1 MAVKP
6 PLRIEEPM
14 TRPATTLGRRRFLKA
29 VPAAVAAT
37 VTIPAALRAQ
47 RGASATPP
55 KFGKDVLK
63 CAEQI
68 DGLQFTDAE
77 EEMAVGGAS
86 RNLDSYEELRQLNIP
101 LDTEPAITFRPY
113 HSQARTSGQASS
125 RPSGPAAASASR
137 SPNNARL
144 AVAKPARVQVSA
156 NLDDLAFEP
165 VTALASLIES
175 RRITSTDL
183 TNMYLDRLK
192 RYGERLHCVVT
203 LTEDLAR
210 AQAAAADRE
219 IKAGKYRG
227 PLHGIPFGVKD
238 LFDTK
243 GIRTTWGAKPYEN
256 RVAEVD
262 ATIVERLRE
271 AGGVLVA
278 KLSMGALA
286 QGGVWFGGSTRNPW
300 SPDNSSSGSSAGPGA
315 ATAAG
320 LVAFAIGTETR
331 GSIISPSS
339 TCGVVG
345 LRPTYGRVS
354 RYGAMALS
362 WTMDKIGPMCRSVE
376 DCVLVFNAIHGSDG
390 RDDTVID
397 APFAWN
403 PDVPLSSL
411 KIGFLANEF
420 EPNAGFGGGGAGGG
434 RGGVN
439 PEEARRRSEARSTLL
454 KAALDVLRSA
464 GAKLEP
470 LSLPEFPANALG
482 FILSAEAA
490 AAFDDLTRT
499 KGIDQLTEQGPGAW
513 PNTFRTSRF
522 IPAVEYIRA
531 QRARTLLN
539 RRMDAWMSDYDV
551 FLSPSGGASLG
562 ITNLTGHPAACLK
575 AGFVDGLPQALM
587 ITGRPYDEAT
597 VLRVALAYERATKWH
612 TMNPPLEENLR
623 RMKTDAAGQAG
634 QAGRAGRIVAADGF
648 AAEDFDW

>member
-1 MAVKP
+1 MKTP
-6 PLRIEEPM
+6 
-14 TRPATTLGRRRFLKA
+14 TRRRFIKA
-29 VPAAVAAT
+29 VPAAVAAA
-37 VTIPAALRAQ
+37 VTLPAAVRAQ
-47 RGASATPP
+47 RGGAAPP
-55 KFGKDVLK
+55 KFGTDVLK

-68 DGLQFTDAE
+68 DGLRFTDAE
-77 EEMAVGGAS
+77 EEMAVGGVS
-86 RNLDSYEELRQLNIP
+86 RNLDSYDELRKLNIP
-101 LDTEPAITFRPY
+101 LDTEPAVTFRP
-113 HSQARTSGQASS
+113 SLPGKQ
-125 RPSGPAAASASR
+125 PAGR
-137 SPNNARL
+137 STRGAKL
-144 AVAKPARVQVSA
+144 AVARPPKVPVTSP
-156 NLDDLAFEP
+156 LDELAFEP
-165 VTALASLIES
+165 VTVLAALIES
-175 RRITSTDL
+175 RKVSSADL
-183 TNMYLDRLK
+183 TNMYLGRLK
-192 RYGERLHCVVT
+192 RYGDRLHCVVT

-210 AQAAAADRE
+210 AQAAAADKE
-219 IKAGKYRG
+219 IKAGRYRG

-300 SPDNSSSGSSAGPGA
+300 SPETSSSGSSAGPGA
-315 ATAAG
+315 ATSAG

-376 DCVLVFNAIHGSDG
+376 DCAIVFNAIYGGDG
-390 RDDTVID
+390 RDETVVD
-397 APFAWN
+397 APFIWN

-411 KIGFLANEF
+411 KIGYLASEF
-420 EPNAGFGGGGAGGG
+420 EPGTQVGGGRGGG
-434 RGGVN
+434 RGGVA
-439 PEEARRRSEARSTLL
+439 PEDARRRAEERSTLL
-454 KAALDVLRSA
+454 KEALEVMRA
-464 GAKLEP
+464 QGAKLEP
-470 LSLPEFPANALG
+470 VTLPEFPANALG

-490 AAFDDLTRT
+490 AAFDDLTRS
-499 KGIDQLTEQGPGAW
+499 KGIDQLTEQGAGAW

-531 QRARTLLN
+531 QRARTLLI
-539 RRMDAWMSDYDV
+539 REMDALMSRCDV

-587 ITGRPYDEAT
+587 ITGRLYDEAT

-612 TMNPPLEENLR
+612 SMNPPLEENLQ
-623 RMKTDAAGQAG
+623 RMKTAGGAGQV
-634 QAGRAGRIVAADGF
+634 GRAWQVGQVPTN
-648 AAEDFDW
+648 EEFDW

>member
-1 MAVKP
+1 M
-6 PLRIEEPM
+6 R
-14 TRPATTLGRRRFLKA
+14 RPVTTVGRRRFLKA

-37 VTIPAALRAQ
+37 VTIPAAVRAQ
-47 RGASATPP
+47 RGAGATPP

-86 RNLDSYEELRQLNIP
+86 RNLDSYEELRKLNIP

-113 HSQARTSGQASS
+113 RGHIRTSAPS
-125 RPSGPAAASASR
+125 RTSVPAAASASR
-137 SPNNARL
+137 SPNNNSRL
-144 AVAKPARVQVSA
+144 AVTKPTRVQVSA

-165 VTALASLIES
+165 VTVLASLVES

-183 TNMYLDRLK
+183 TDMYLERLK

-203 LTEDLAR
+203 LTDDLAR
-210 AQAAAADRE
+210 AQAAAADKE

-262 ATIVERLRE
+262 ATIVERLRD

-376 DCVLVFNAIHGSDG
+376 DCALVFNAIYGSDG
-390 RDDTVID
+390 RDDTVVD

-411 KIGFLANEF
+411 RIGFLANEF
-420 EPNAGFGGGGAGGG
+420 EPNPGFGGGG
-434 RGGVN
+434 RGDGAN

-454 KAALDVLRSA
+454 KAALEVLRSA
-464 GAKLEP
+464 GARLEP
-470 LSLPEFPANALG
+470 MSLPEFPANALG

-490 AAFDDLTRT
+490 AAFDDLTRN

-539 RRMDAWMSDYDV
+539 RQMDASMSNYDV

-587 ITGRPYDEAT
+587 ITGRLYDEAT

-612 TMNPPLEENLR
+612 TMNPPLEENIR
-623 RMKTDAAGQAG
+623 RMKTEGAAVGRAGRAGQAG
-634 QAGRAGRIVAADGF
+634 QAGQAGRIVAADGF

>member
-1 MAVKP
+1 MKN
-6 PLRIEEPM
+6 I
-14 TRPATTLGRRRFLKA
+14 GRRRFIKT

-37 VTIPAALRAQ
+37 VSLPALARAQ
-47 RGASATPP
+47 RGGGAPP

-68 DGLQFTDAE
+68 DGLHFTDAE
-77 EEMAVGGAS
+77 EELATAGAS
-86 RNLDSYEELRQLNIP
+86 RNLDSYEELRKLDVP
-101 LDTEPAITFRPY
+101 LDTEPAMTFRPY
-113 HSQARTSGQASS
+113 LPGKQPAGKSSRNAKLALGRPARTAV
-125 RPSGPAAASASR
+125 PS
-137 SPNNARL
+137 
-144 AVAKPARVQVSA
+144 
-156 NLDDLAFEP
+156 NLEELAFAP
-165 VTALASLIES
+165 VTVLAPLVES
-175 RRITSTDL
+175 RKITSTDL
-183 TNMYLDRLK
+183 TNMYLARLK
-192 RYGERLHCVVT
+192 RYGDQLHCVVT
-203 LTEDLAR
+203 LTEELAH
-210 AQAAAADRE
+210 AQAAAADKE
-219 IKAGKYRG
+219 IAAGRYRG

-256 RVAEVD
+256 RVAQVD
-262 ATIVERLRE
+262 ATIVERLRD
-271 AGGVLVA
+271 AGAVLCA

-315 ATAAG
+315 ATSAG

-362 WTMDKIGPMCRSVE
+362 WSMDKIGPMCRSVE
-376 DCVLVFNAIHGSDG
+376 DCAIVFNAIYGSDG
-390 RDDTVID
+390 RDETVVD

-411 KIGFLANEF
+411 KIGFIETEF
-420 EPNAGFGGGGAGGG
+420 NSTNAGGGGGG
-434 RGGVN
+434 RGGGN
-439 PEEARRRSEARSTLL
+439 PEDARRRAEERNKLL
-454 KAALDVLRSA
+454 KEALDVLRTA

-470 LSLPEFPANALG
+470 MALPEFPTNALG

-490 AAFDDLTRT
+490 AAFDDLTRS
-499 KGIDQLTEQGPGAW
+499 KEVDLLTEQGAGAW

-539 RRMDAWMSDYDV
+539 RKMDALMSKYDV
-551 FLSPSGGASLG
+551 VLSPTGSASLG

-575 AGFVDGLPQALM
+575 AGFVDGSPLALM
-587 ITGRPYDEAT
+587 ITGRLYDEAS

-612 TMNPPLEENLR
+612 GMNPPLDENLKK
-623 RMKTDAAGQAG
+623 MKTTAAAVGRVGQVG
-634 QAGRAGRIVAADGF
+634 QVGQVGLDGQDGF
-648 AAEDFDW
+648 DW

>member
-1 MAVKP
+1 MKKTA
-6 PLRIEEPM
+6 LQM
-14 TRPATTLGRRRFLKA
+14 GRRRFIRA

-37 VTIPAALRAQ
+37 IALPAAGRAQ
-47 RGASATPP
+47 RGGGGPA

-68 DGLQFTDAE
+68 DGLSFTDAE
-77 EEMAVGGAS
+77 EELAVGGAS
-86 RNLDSYEELRQLNIP
+86 RNLDSYEELRKLAVP
-101 LDTEPAITFRPY
+101 LDTEPAIVFRPY
-113 HSQARTSGQASS
+113 LPVKRPAGHSTRHAKLITAR
-125 RPSGPAAASASR
+125 
-137 SPNNARL
+137 
-144 AVAKPARVQVSA
+144 PARVQVTSSVE
-156 NLDDLAFEP
+156 DLAFAP
-165 VTALASLIES
+165 VTTLASLIHT
-175 RRITSTDL
+175 RRVSSTEL
-183 TNMYLDRLK
+183 TAMYLDRLK
-192 RYGERLHCVVT
+192 RYGDQLHCVVT
-203 LTEDLAR
+203 ITEEIAR
-210 AQAAAADRE
+210 EQAAAADKE
-219 IKAGKYRG
+219 IRAGRYHG

-243 GIRTTWGAKPYEN
+243 GIKTTWGAKPYEN
-256 RVAEVD
+256 RVAQVD

-271 AGGVLVA
+271 AGAVLCA

-320 LVAFAIGTETR
+320 LIAFAIGTETR

-376 DCVLVFNAIHGSDG
+376 DCAIVFNAIYGSDG
-390 RDDTVID
+390 RDETVVD
-397 APFAWN
+397 APFAWR

-411 KIGFLANEF
+411 KIGYVESEF
-420 EPNAGFGGGGAGGG
+420 NATGGGFGGGG
-434 RGGVN
+434 RGTAN
-439 PEEARRRSEARSTLL
+439 PQDGRRRAEERNKLL
-454 KAALDVLRSA
+454 KDALDVLRHA

-470 LSLPEFPANALG
+470 MSLPEFPANALG

-490 AAFDDLTRT
+490 AAFDDLTRS
-499 KGIDQLTEQGPGAW
+499 KEVDLLTEQGAGAW

-539 RRMDAWMSDYDV
+539 RQMDALMSSYDI
-551 FLSPSGGASLG
+551 FLTPTGSASLG

-575 AGFVDGLPQALM
+575 AGFVDGLPLALM
-587 ITGRPYDEAT
+587 ITGRLYDEAT

-612 TMNPPLEENLR
+612 TMNPTLDENLKN
-623 RMKTDAAGQAG
+623 MKTTTV
-634 QAGRAGRIVAADGF
+634 AGRDGRDGL
-648 AAEDFDW
+648 EWRDGLDGQEGFDW